1 MGVFEQ
7 FFHEI
12 LKYSMVGIG
21 FIVFILL
28 FFITAGY
35 GRYTTKKWGPQLNA
49 KLGWVI
55 MECVSP
61 ILFFVY
67 YITSPQT
74 SNTTAIV
81 FLFFWEL
88 HYIQRSFV
96 YPFLIRGNKRM
107 PIVIVLM
114 GLIFNGINS
123 YLQGRFLFVIK
134 VPYPSS
140 WLSSPVFLLGTV
152 IFLVGFSINLQS
164 DYILRHLRSTGD
176 SGDNG
181 YKIPHGG
188 LFRYISCPNY
198 FGEILE
204 WIGWAFLTWSIAGL
218 VFAFWTMANLIPRAL
233 SHHKWYHERFSEYP
247 SERKAIIPFFL

>member
-1 MGVFEQ
+1 LGVFEQ

-12 LKYSMVGIG
+12 LKYSMFGIG

-35 GRYTTKKWGPQLNA
+35 GRYTTKKWGPQLNV

-55 MECVSP
+55 MECISP
-61 ILFFVY
+61 TLFFVY

-74 SNTTAIV
+74 SNTVAIV
-81 FLFFWEL
+81 FLLLWEL

-96 YPFLIRGNKRM
+96 YPFLIRGNKKI
-107 PIVIVLM
+107 PLVIVLM
-114 GLIFNGINS
+114 GLVFNGINS

-140 WLSSPVFLLGTV
+140 WLYSPKFILGTL
-152 IFLVGFSINLQS
+152 IFLAGFSINLQS
-164 DYILRHLRSTGD
+164 DYILRHLRSQGDTGE
-176 SGDNG
+176 NG
-181 YKIPHGG
+181 YQIPHGS

-204 WIGWAFLTWSIAGL
+204 WIGWAVLTWSIAGL
-218 VFAFWTMANLIPRAL
+218 VFTFWTMANLIPRAI
-233 SHHKWYHERFSEYP
+233 SHHKWYHENFSEYP
-247 SERKAIIPFFL
+247 TDRKAIIPFFL